1 MQLGYL
7 YIPTSVIFLF
17 IDIPLFKRALSFKR
31 ATSIVK
37 AS

>member
-7 YIPTSVIFLF
+7 YIPTSAIFLF
-17 IDIPLFKRALSFKR
+17 MDVPLFKY
-31 ATSIVK
+31 ATSIVE